1 MLLGVFFVN
10 YRLGI
15 CDTDSHYSMGLME
28 YINMHA
34 NIPLKCIAFSSIRCM
49 AESVSKGE
57 LDIALI
63 DEAMEVNTLDGIF
76 DGIPLIRLT
85 THKMRS
91 DGANDIYKYQNVE
104 YIVEALLGGLES
116 LHRNIRVEQRIYG
129 VYSPIGR
136 CGKTRL
142 AMGICSYHGKSLY
155 IGMEDYPSVYVDDSS
170 DMEAC
175 REKFMYYWIS
185 KNVKIMD
192 CIMDLSEKKGGFSR
206 ICGAMYFA
214 DNRQILLEHISWL
227 SDILRKDGTYNRV
240 VFDMGT
246 GSLSDVSLLNSF
258 DSVFIPVL
266 DDIVSKRK
274 LKVFSD
280 LCSKGICSL
289 SKDRIMEVVVPDG
302 EYDSTEIME
311 YVKGENI

>member
-1 MLLGVFFVN
+1 MLLEVFLVN

-34 NIPLKCIAFSSIRCM
+34 NIPLKCIAFSSIECM
-49 AESVSKGE
+49 AESVSKSE

-63 DEAMEVNTLDGIF
+63 DEAMEVNALDGIF
-76 DGIPLIRLT
+76 DGIPFIRLT
-85 THKMRS
+85 THKVRS

-104 YIVEALLGGLES
+104 YIVEALLGRLES

-155 IGMEDYPSVYVDDSS
+155 IGMEDYPSVYVGDKP

-175 REKFMYYWIS
+175 RERFMYYWIS
-185 KNVKIMD
+185 KNIKIMD
-192 CIMDLSEKKGGFSR
+192 CIMDMSEKKDSFSC
-206 ICGAMYFA
+206 IYGAVYFA
-214 DNRQILLEHISWL
+214 DNRQILSEHISWL
-227 SDILRKDGTYNRV
+227 SDILRREGTYNRV
-240 VFDMGT
+240 VFDIGT
-246 GSLSDVSLLNSF
+246 GSLSDISLLDSF

-266 DDIVSKRK
+266 NDMVSERK
-274 LKVFSD
+274 LKVFRD
-280 LCSKGICSL
+280 LLSRGICSM
-289 SKDRIMEVVVPDG
+289 SEDRVVEVVVPDG